1 MRETAVKEPP
11 KSIALVLASLVL
23 ALFADLLFRGSSWGI
38 NIGIWVSLVA
48 VTVVGLAKLTPLR
61 LRKSAALFGAAVLAF
76 GVLFALRDSNS
87 LKIANGVALSLC
99 LGAMILP
106 ASVRS
111 LRESSVGSLLVGT
124 VGGLAFLPKEFVD
137 LATETQKEKQW
148 SAATA
153 GRGKA
158 VGRGLLL
165 ATPLLLVFG
174 GLFASADAIFKANLE
189 NLLRWNLDIE
199 TAWAHVVTFLISL
212 VIVGGLLHRIVHH
225 VGPTEPPIVK
235 EVPDNKVGIIEIGI
249 VLGSLALLFGSFLMV
264 QFRYLF
270 AGRDMVV
277 TTAGLSYAEYA
288 RGGFFEL
295 VWVAAL
301 ALVVLLGSGAIL
313 RRERPADEL
322 VYRWLGRI
330 MVAMVFCIVGSALL
344 RMNLYTSAFGLTE
357 LRVYSTVFM
366 GWLALA
372 FAWMLLTT
380 LAGRPQRFAFGSF
393 IAGLLTIFCVNL
405 LNPDA
410 LIVRTNLAKP
420 NADVAYLRTLSD
432 DAVVTMNGMAGSIP
446 APRREAVQKLIEER
460 RLALATSDWREMNLA
475 RWTLLH

>member
-1 MRETAVKEPP
+1 MKEPP
-11 KSIALVLASLVL
+11 KSTALVVASLVL
-23 ALFADLLFRGSSWGI
+23 ALFADLLFRGAAWGV
-38 NIGIWVSLVA
+38 NIGIWALLLGSA
-48 VTVVGLAKLTPLR
+48 VILLGRFAPLR
-61 LRKSAALFGAAVLAF
+61 LRSSGALFGAAVIVFAL
-76 GVLFALRDSNS
+76 LFALRDSNS
-87 LKIANGVALSLC
+87 LKIANGMALSLC

-106 ASVRS
+106 VSFRS
-111 LRESSVGSLLVGT
+111 LRESSVGQLVVGT
-124 VGGLAFLPKEFVD
+124 VGQLAFLPKEFAD
-137 LATETQKEKQW
+137 LAGETHKEKQW
-148 SAATA
+148 SPATA

-174 GLFASADAIFKANLE
+174 ALFASADAIFKSNLE
-189 NLLRWNLDIE
+189 NLFHWDLNFE
-199 TAWAHVVTFLISL
+199 TAWAHTVTFLISL
-212 VIVGGLLHRIVHH
+212 MVVGGLLHRIVLY
-225 VGPTEPPIVK
+225 VAPTEPPVVR
-235 EVPDNKVGIIEIGI
+235 EAADNKVGIIEIGI

-301 ALVVLLGSGAIL
+301 ALIVLIGSGAIL
-313 RRERPADEL
+313 RRERPADEI
-322 VYRWLGRI
+322 VYRWLGRV
-330 MVAMVFCIVGSALL
+330 MVAMVFCIVGSALM
-344 RMNLYTSAFGLTE
+344 RMKLYTSAFGLTE

-366 GWLALA
+366 GWLAIA
-372 FAWMLLTT
+372 FAWMLVTT

-393 IAGLLTIFCVNL
+393 VGGLLTIFCVNL

-432 DAVVTMNGMAGSIP
+432 DAVVTMKQMAASIP
-446 APRREAVQKLIEER
+446 AARRETVQKLISER
-460 RLALATSDWREMNLA
+460 QLALASSDWREMNLA
-475 RWTLLH
+475 RWSLMR